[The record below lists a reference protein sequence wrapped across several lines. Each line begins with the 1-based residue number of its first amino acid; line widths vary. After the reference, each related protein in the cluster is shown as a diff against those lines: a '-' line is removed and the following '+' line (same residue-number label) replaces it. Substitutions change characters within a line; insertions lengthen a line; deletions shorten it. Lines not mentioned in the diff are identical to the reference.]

1 MKLDLR
7 QAGEV
12 LFSRGI
18 GGLPGNLGFLGVLGI
33 LGVLGNLGNLGCLG
47 VLGILGRV
55 LLPFIETSRRLAASR
70 ALLSSGCFRLLG
82 VDSHLSAA
90 A

>member
-1 MKLDLR
+1 MRNLIYVKRKGRFL
-7 QAGEV
+7 
-12 LFSRGI
+12 
-18 GGLPGNLGFLGVLGI
+18 GGLGVLGNLGVLGI
-33 LGVLGNLGNLGCLG
+33 LGKLGILGSLG
-47 VLGILGRV
+47 VLGIIGRV
-55 LLPFIETSRRLAASR
+55 RLPFIETSRWLAASR